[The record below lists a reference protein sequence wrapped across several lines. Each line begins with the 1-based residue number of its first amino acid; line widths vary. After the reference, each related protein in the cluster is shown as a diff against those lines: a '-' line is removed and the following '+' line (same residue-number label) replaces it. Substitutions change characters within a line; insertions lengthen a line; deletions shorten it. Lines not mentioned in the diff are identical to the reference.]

1 MKFNLPSSETSK
13 LFETDTEA
21 TNFQKVLEQIDKE
34 KMSIFRD
41 LDKLEELYLIQNLAK
56 LKDPAFRI
64 YLLTHAFGNREFN
77 NFCSKIGTTISKN
90 SSNIEKQEFVNRISS
105 FEWADNEKTRAFV
118 SAFEFDE
125 GIIPSPKDIEKDLEI
140 LEKPTSIY
148 YPFFDYQSEIADK
161 VKKQLSIPGGRAMV
175 QIPTGGGKTKI
186 GMEIVTD
193 FLNDNTDATVVW
205 LADKEELLDQAIV
218 EFKKIWKHRATK
230 SAYLNRVWSQYNIE
244 PNISD
249 SKLVVGGLSKLISFF
264 KRGGKL
270 KADLII
276 FDEAHHAAAEKY
288 SEVLLNLVT
297 PGSTNLLGLTATP
310 GREGEGETEKLVQ
323 LFNTK
328 PPIGIDTHDPHLST
342 IGYLQEKGVLAKL
355 RVGGERIVSNPVL
368 DVDFTETELKNLL
381 KGSEY
386 TDKSVL
392 KKIGQSHLRN
402 IIIGKKLLELNSE
415 GRQVLYFGP
424 SVEQAHQMYLL
435 LKNFDVKAGLII
447 GDKTITPS
455 EYRTDLISKFRE
467 KKINFLL
474 NYDVLTTG
482 FDAPV
487 VDTVFIARPTK
498 SQNTLFQM
506 MGRGMRGPKVK
517 DGTEFCDVYHIRD
530 KFLERYQ
537 DFDYL
542 YETYG
547 DAWKNEQSSEE

>member
-1 MKFNLPSSETSK
+1 MKFNLPSSDTSK
-13 LFETDTEA
+13 LFKTDTEA
-21 TNFQKVLEQIDKE
+21 TNFQKVLEAIDKE

-41 LDKLEELYLIQNLAK
+41 LDKLEELYLMQNLAK

-148 YPFFDYQSEIADK
+148 HPFFDYQSEIAHK

-205 LADKEELLDQAIV
+205 LADKEELLYQAIV

-230 SAYLNRVWSQYNIE
+230 SAYLNRVWSEHNIE
-244 PNISD
+244 LNISD
-249 SKLVVGGLSKLISFF
+249 SKLVVGGLAKLISFF

-323 LFNTK
+323 LFNTNSS
-328 PPIGIDTHDPHLST
+328 I
-342 IGYLQEKGVLAKL
+342 
-355 RVGGERIVSNPVL
+355 
-368 DVDFTETELKNLL
+368 
-381 KGSEY
+381 
-386 TDKSVL
+386 SVL
-392 KKIGQSHLRN
+392 
-402 IIIGKKLLELNSE
+402 
-415 GRQVLYFGP
+415 
-424 SVEQAHQMYLL
+424 
-435 LKNFDVKAGLII
+435 
-447 GDKTITPS
+447 
-455 EYRTDLISKFRE
+455 
-467 KKINFLL
+467 
-474 NYDVLTTG
+474 
-482 FDAPV
+482 
-487 VDTVFIARPTK
+487 
-498 SQNTLFQM
+498 
-506 MGRGMRGPKVK
+506 
-517 DGTEFCDVYHIRD
+517 
-530 KFLERYQ
+530 
-537 DFDYL
+537 
-542 YETYG
+542 
-547 DAWKNEQSSEE
+547 